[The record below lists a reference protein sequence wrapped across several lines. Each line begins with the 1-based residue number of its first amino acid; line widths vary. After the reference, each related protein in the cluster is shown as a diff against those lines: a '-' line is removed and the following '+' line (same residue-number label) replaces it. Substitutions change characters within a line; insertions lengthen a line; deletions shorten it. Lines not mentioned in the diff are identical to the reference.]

1 MNINVGYNISN
12 IINNKTLDKA
22 ILDGCNYIQV
32 FTSDPCSFFSNVKN
46 FNGELLKT
54 YKKNKLLNYV
64 IHGSFLINF
73 CRLPED
79 KITKNSINLLKRD
92 LYICEKIK
100 ALGVIIHMGKDTGK
114 LGEEKAFNMYVENLN
129 KVLED
134 TKHIKSI
141 IILETGAGCG
151 TEIATRLNELAKLR
165 EFCINKERV
174 KFCIDTCHI
183 YSAGYNLSDE
193 IFVESLENY
202 IDNTL
207 GWANV
212 IVAHIN
218 DSKECYNSR
227 KDKHA
232 DITDGHITSN
242 NLIPFMKF
250 IDYFKKR
257 NIPMI
262 LETPSDNIEY
272 KTQIDLLIS

>member
-1 MNINVGYNISN
+1 MLVGYNISTV
-12 IINNKTLDKA
+12 INHKTLDKA
-22 ILDGCNYIQV
+22 IQDGCNSIQV

-46 FNGELLKT
+46 FNGDLLKT
-54 YKKNKLLNYV
+54 YKKDKKLDYV

-114 LGEEKAFNMYVENLN
+114 LGEEKAFNMYVNNLN

-134 TKHIKSI
+134 TKHLKSI

-151 TEIATRLNELAKLR
+151 TEVATRLNDLAKIR
-165 EFCINKERV
+165 EFSINKERV

-183 YSAGYNLSDE
+183 YSAGYDLSDE
-193 IFVESLENY
+193 LFVDSLDDY

-207 GWANV
+207 GWENV

-232 DITDGHITSN
+232 DILDGDISKKD
-242 NLIPFMKF
+242 LKAFKKF
-250 IDYFKKR
+250 LNYFKKR

-262 LETPSDNIEY
+262 LETPSDTIDY
-272 KTQIDLLIS
+272 KTQLDLLNII